1 MQKKSLL
8 VALFCGALCLTGCLK
23 NEESAS
29 VSQVRIAKANELNS
43 LAALNEAKAQAE
55 VIYANAEATIAKAE
69 AALREAQAAL
79 TLAQAET
86 EKVRAELLKVEVKLA
101 EVKVDEEKVKLQ
113 MMEADLTARLA
124 YLEVELA
131 AAEAAKQ
138 GWANVLADLVAQA
151 QINAV
156 ENAQSLLEAEAEL
169 EDAVL
174 KLAGQ
179 KADSA
184 KYYAGLY
191 FATLEEVEALQLQ
204 ELQYKAQQVLMNQG
218 AILTRDA
225 IHELIKENNDTI
237 AQNEAIIAALQA
249 KQTVDP
255 ETAQAELK
263 EAREALEAAYTAYR
277 AALEARSDAKEVS
290 DDLND
295 KVSDFTEGWDSW
307 VWDLR
312 AKVNGIRRASFV
324 QSFEEVE
331 IEGQTFIVPTVGM
344 RIRTAEGVEFLPLF
358 NDEVSDTVN
367 TRYPDVTVYDK
378 NHRDHEHIRNI
389 VIAPASINYDN
400 IKTALDTAVAR
411 EEAAAEKNVARRAAR
426 NEWIAENVQEQIE
439 KWEDTL
445 EMHKTYVNARKDT
458 VSKYEQAYIDALE
471 ESKASFEAVPAAW
484 TAFQDYMLGKY
495 PTVTANVFIRRFNAD
510 TNYIGR
516 LADSTKFAEAL
527 ETVEGQKDSSALKQ
541 AIKDAFEAYAAA
553 MGVYNRAIDSMTTPG
568 TAAFEANEAFQAALV
583 VWNSNFADLVTAYG
597 GYDAVIEN
605 SEIRYRT
612 SGTTGDHWFIRDE
625 TKEIWVPAGETQDS
639 TMNALSYAKT
649 AKQNQYKW
657 FINDLADITYG
668 GEYNTAEELA
678 KWNKAVEEATALVAR
693 AKELEDAAWNKYVA
707 AYDALSEAIGMMP
720 TEMTKDY
727 NPDFDI
733 FDVVS
738 FPTAARPYAK
748 YDVDPYYLTE
758 DNQWDMDKLN
768 GINPFIKVVEKKKD
782 LPIVVLEPE
791 SNGGPST
798 TQLAVLNAVKEFFDF
813 RCAVNEAKADFESAA
828 EACVIA
834 HAELYNADAILI
846 AALGGNPEEDDIADF
861 LDEEAEALYADYAAA
876 KENITL
882 PIKAFMQL
890 MAAYRSYPDFY
901 GRPSMSGFAQRRP
914 HNIGWLV
921 SSYNVDYKATY
932 IGMDG
937 EEHSIATLLNGGKR
951 RGRYNNSLQFKIEQA
966 NEFIEETLP
975 EQLARYTKQQEKG
988 VENFKKEVDA
998 ILETVNAYASLQDDY
1013 NNWVEDRMDAY
1024 KAYNQTKKDAFD
1036 AEEEYVAAK
1045 AEYEAANAVVNE
1057 GTWVYDPEHKIHVE
1071 GVHHNR
1077 EGFIKVPIAQE
1088 IERLEAENERLE
1100 KENEFYRNV
1109 LTDGKTVVGVLN
1121 EIYDQKIESISEKVA
1136 IMTTIAEN
1144 YKEIMNEYLGVNDDE
1159 E

>member
-43 LAALNEAKAQAE
+43 LASLNEAKAQAE
-55 VIYANAEATIAKAE
+55 LIYAKAQETVSKAE
-69 AALREAQAAL
+69 AGLIEAQAAL
-79 TLAQAET
+79 TSAQAQT
-86 EKVRAELLKVEVKLA
+86 ELVRAQLLEVQVKLA

-124 YLEVELA
+124 GLEVEIA

-138 GWANVLADLVAQA
+138 AWANLLADLKAKA
-151 QINAV
+151 EIKAI
-156 ENAQSLLEAEAEL
+156 ENAQSLIEAEAEL
-169 EDAVL
+169 EEAVL
-174 KLAGQ
+174 KLAGER
-179 KADSA
+179 ADSA
-184 KYYAGLY
+184 KYYADLY
-191 FATLEEVEALQLQ
+191 FATLEEVEAYQLQ
-204 ELQYKAQQVLMNQG
+204 ELQYKAQQVLMNQA

-225 IHELIKENNDTI
+225 LHEQINENNKEI

-249 KQTVDP
+249 KQTMDP
-255 ETAQAELK
+255 EEAEAALK
-263 EAREALEAAYTAYR
+263 EAREALEVAYTAYR
-277 AALEARSDAKEVS
+277 AALEAKSDAKEVS

-295 KVSDFTEGWDSW
+295 KVSDFTKGWDSW

-312 AKVNGIRRASFV
+312 EKVNGIRRASFV

-344 RIRTAEGVEFLPLF
+344 RTRTAEGVEFLPLF
-358 NDEVSDTVN
+358 NDEVSDTTN

-411 EEAAAEKNVARRAAR
+411 EEAAAERRVARRAAR

-516 LADSTKFAEAL
+516 LADSTEFAEAL
-527 ETVEGQKDSSALKQ
+527 ETIEGQKDSSALKQ

-553 MGVYNRAIDSMTTPG
+553 MGVYNRALDSMNTYG
-568 TAAFEANEAFQAALV
+568 TAAYEAKQAFLAALV

-597 GYDAVIEN
+597 GYEAVIAN
-605 SEIRYRT
+605 PNILHRD
-612 SGTTGDHWFIRDE
+612 GNHWSIYDKTKDE
-625 TKEIWVPAGETQDS
+625 YIGAGETQDS
-639 TMNALSYAKT
+639 TMNALTFAKM
-649 AKQNQYKW
+649 AKEQQYFW
-657 FINDLADITYG
+657 FINDLADIKMG
-668 GEYNTAEELA
+668 GEDPAEQLEM
-678 KWNKAVEEATALVAR
+678 WNEKVEQAEALIVR
-693 AKELEDAAWNKYVA
+693 AKELEDAAWNKYVE

-727 NPDFDI
+727 NPDFNI
-733 FDVVS
+733 FDVVT
-738 FPTAARPYAK
+738 FPTEAQPYAK
-748 YDVDPYYLTE
+748 YYVNSYYLTE
-758 DNQWDMDKLN
+758 DNEWDMDKLE
-768 GINPFIKVVEKKKD
+768 GIDDPFIKVVEKKKD
-782 LPIVVLEPE
+782 LPFVVLEPV

-813 RCAVNEAKADFESAA
+813 RCAVNDAKRDFEFAA

-834 HAELYNADAILI
+834 HEELNNADAALI

-901 GRPSMSGFAQRRP
+901 GRPSMSGFAQYRT

-937 EEHSIATLLNGGKR
+937 EEHSIATLLNGGQR
-951 RGRYNNSLQFKIEQA
+951 RGRYNKSLSYKVEQA
-966 NEFIEETLP
+966 NKFIEETLP
-975 EQLARYTKQQEKG
+975 EQLEKYAEKQQE
-988 VENFKKEVDA
+988 EVDEFKEEVEK
-998 ILETVNAYASLQDDY
+998 ILATVNAYASLQDDY

-1024 KAYNQTKKDAFD
+1024 KAYNQAKMDAFD
-1036 AEEEYVAAK
+1036 ANVEYVAAK
-1045 AEYEAANAVVNE
+1045 ADYEAAKAVVDE
-1057 GTWVYDPEHKIHVE
+1057 GTWVYDPEHKIEIE

-1077 EGFIKVPIAQE
+1077 EGFIKVPIAEE
-1088 IERLEAENERLE
+1088 IARLEEENEEIE
-1100 KENEFYRNV
+1100 KENEFLRNV

-1121 EIYDQKIESISEKVA
+1121 EIYDEKIASISEKVA